1 MTHPNL
7 KFTFILIIFL
17 FLSGQSFTVVDL
29 DRDLNKSSLIIST
42 SKKTCYLLS
51 IWVVH
56 SAKEK
61 ARGLMYVRNMPE
73 QSGMLFVYTESDQRS
88 MWMKNTYIPLDI
100 IFIKNSETISSIARN
115 TEPLSLKNIR
125 STEPVNYV
133 LEINAGMTKKM
144 GIVPNDKVFWFDSL
158 IDAL

>member
-7 KFTFILIIFL
+7 KFTFILIMFL

-29 DRDLNKSSLIIST
+29 DRDLNKSSLIVST

-100 IFIKNSETISSIARN
+100 IFIKNSETISSIARD

-125 STEPVNYV
+125 SIEPVNYV

-144 GIVPNDKVFWFDSL
+144 GIVPNDNVFWFDSL

>member
-1 MTHPNL
+1 M
-7 KFTFILIIFL
+7 FL

-29 DRDLNKSSLIIST
+29 DRDLKKSSLIVST

-100 IFIKNSETISSIARN
+100 IFIKNSETISSIARD

-125 STEPVNYV
+125 SIEPVNYV

>member
-1 MTHPNL
+1 MIHPNL

-29 DRDLNKSSLIIST
+29 DRDLKKSSLIVST

-51 IWVVH
+51 IWVAH
-56 SAKEK
+56 SVKEK

>member
-29 DRDLNKSSLIIST
+29 DRDLKKSSLIVST

-51 IWVVH
+51 IWIAH
-56 SAKEK
+56 SIKEK

-100 IFIKNSETISSIARN
+100 IFIKNSETISSIAKD

-158 IDAL
+158 IGAL

>member
-1 MTHPNL
+1 M
-7 KFTFILIIFL
+7 FL

-29 DRDLNKSSLIIST
+29 DRDLKKSSLIIST

-51 IWVVH
+51 IWVAH
-56 SAKEK
+56 SIKEK

>member
-29 DRDLNKSSLIIST
+29 DRDLNKSSLIVST

>member
-7 KFTFILIIFL
+7 KFTFILIMFL

-29 DRDLNKSSLIIST
+29 DRDLNKSSLIVST

>member
-1 MTHPNL
+1 MTHPNI

-29 DRDLNKSSLIIST
+29 DRDLNKSSLIVST

-51 IWVVH
+51 IWVAH
-56 SAKEK
+56 SVKEK

>member
-7 KFTFILIIFL
+7 KFTFILIMFL

-29 DRDLNKSSLIIST
+29 DRDLNKSSLIVST

-51 IWVVH
+51 IWVAH
-56 SAKEK
+56 SVKEK

>member
-1 MTHPNL
+1 M
-7 KFTFILIIFL
+7 LIIFL

-29 DRDLNKSSLIIST
+29 DRDLKKSSLIVST

-51 IWVVH
+51 IWIAH
-56 SAKEK
+56 SIKEK

>member
-7 KFTFILIIFL
+7 KFTFILIMFL

-29 DRDLNKSSLIIST
+29 DRDLKKSSLIIST

>member
-1 MTHPNL
+1 MYVSA
-7 KFTFILIIFL
+7 FYIGRF
-17 FLSGQSFTVVDL
+17 
-29 DRDLNKSSLIIST
+29 

-100 IFIKNSETISSIARN
+100 IFIKNSETISSIARD

-125 STEPVNYV
+125 SIEPVNYV

>member
-29 DRDLNKSSLIIST
+29 DRDLKKSSLIIST

>member
-1 MTHPNL
+1 MTHPNI

-29 DRDLNKSSLIIST
+29 DRDLKKSSLIVST

-51 IWVVH
+51 IWVAH
-56 SAKEK
+56 SIKEK

>member
-7 KFTFILIIFL
+7 KFTFILIMFL

-51 IWVVH
+51 IWVAH
-56 SAKEK
+56 SIKEK

>member
-1 MTHPNL
+1 MIHPNL

-29 DRDLNKSSLIIST
+29 DRDLKKSSLIVST

-51 IWVVH
+51 IWIAH
-56 SAKEK
+56 SIKEK

-73 QSGMLFVYTESDQRS
+73 QSGMLFVYTESGQRS

-144 GIVPNDKVFWFDSL
+144 GIVPNDKVFWFDSM

>member
-29 DRDLNKSSLIIST
+29 DRDLKKSSLIVST

>member
-1 MTHPNL
+1 MTHPNI

-29 DRDLNKSSLIIST
+29 DRDLKKSSLIVST

-51 IWVVH
+51 IWVAH
-56 SAKEK
+56 SVKEK

-73 QSGMLFVYTESDQRS
+73 QSGMLFVYTELDQRS

>member
-7 KFTFILIIFL
+7 KFTFILIMFL

-29 DRDLNKSSLIIST
+29 DRDLNKSSLIVST

-100 IFIKNSETISSIARN
+100 IFIKNSETISSIARD

>member
-29 DRDLNKSSLIIST
+29 DRDLKKSSLIVST

-51 IWVVH
+51 IWVAH
-56 SAKEK
+56 SVKEK

>member
-1 MTHPNL
+1 M
-7 KFTFILIIFL
+7 FL

-29 DRDLNKSSLIIST
+29 DRDLNKSSLIVST

-100 IFIKNSETISSIARN
+100 IFIKNIKTISSIARN

-144 GIVPNDKVFWFDSL
+144 GIVPNDKVFWFNSL
-158 IDAL
+158 IGAL

>member
-1 MTHPNL
+1 MTHPNI

-29 DRDLNKSSLIIST
+29 DRDLKKSSLIVST

-51 IWVVH
+51 IWVAH
-56 SAKEK
+56 SVKEK

>member
-29 DRDLNKSSLIIST
+29 DRDLKKSSLIVST

-51 IWVVH
+51 IWVAH
-56 SAKEK
+56 SIKEK

-100 IFIKNSETISSIARN
+100 IFIKNSETISSIARD

-125 STEPVNYV
+125 SIEPVNYV

>member
-1 MTHPNL
+1 MTHPNI

-29 DRDLNKSSLIIST
+29 DRDLKKSSLIVST

-51 IWVVH
+51 IWVAH
-56 SAKEK
+56 SIKEK

-100 IFIKNSETISSIARN
+100 IFIKNSETISSIARD

-133 LEINAGMTKKM
+133 LEINSGMTKKM

>member
-1 MTHPNL
+1 MTHPNI

-29 DRDLNKSSLIIST
+29 DRDLKKSSLIVST

-51 IWVVH
+51 IWVAH
-56 SAKEK
+56 SVKEK

-144 GIVPNDKVFWFDSL
+144 GIVPNDKVFWVDSL

>member
-29 DRDLNKSSLIIST
+29 DRDLNKSSLIVST

-51 IWVVH
+51 IWVAH
-56 SAKEK
+56 SVKEK

-100 IFIKNSETISSIARN
+100 IFIKNSETISSIARD

-125 STEPVNYV
+125 SIEPVNYV

>member
-7 KFTFILIIFL
+7 KFTFILIMFL

-29 DRDLNKSSLIIST
+29 DRDLNKSSLIVST

-51 IWVVH
+51 IWVAH
-56 SAKEK
+56 SIKEK
-61 ARGLMYVRNMPE
+61 ARGLMYIRNMPE

>member
-1 MTHPNL
+1 M
-7 KFTFILIIFL
+7 FL

-29 DRDLNKSSLIIST
+29 DRDLNKSSLIVST

-73 QSGMLFVYTESDQRS
+73 QSGMLFVYAESDQRS

-100 IFIKNSETISSIARN
+100 IFIKNSETISSIARD

-125 STEPVNYV
+125 SIEPVNYV

>member
-1 MTHPNL
+1 
-7 KFTFILIIFL
+7 
-17 FLSGQSFTVVDL
+17 
-29 DRDLNKSSLIIST
+29 
-42 SKKTCYLLS
+42 
-51 IWVVH
+51 
-56 SAKEK
+56 
-61 ARGLMYVRNMPE
+61 MYVRNMPE

-100 IFIKNSETISSIARN
+100 IFIKNSETISSIARD

-125 STEPVNYV
+125 SIEPVNYV

>member
-1 MTHPNL
+1 M
-7 KFTFILIIFL
+7 FL

-29 DRDLNKSSLIIST
+29 DRDLNKSSLIVST

-51 IWVVH
+51 IWVAH
-56 SAKEK
+56 SIKEK

-100 IFIKNSETISSIARN
+100 IFIKNSETISSIARD

-125 STEPVNYV
+125 SIEPVNYV

>member
-7 KFTFILIIFL
+7 KFTFILIMFL

-51 IWVVH
+51 IWIAH
-56 SAKEK
+56 SIKEK

>member
-29 DRDLNKSSLIIST
+29 DRDLKKSSLIVST

-51 IWVVH
+51 IWIAH
-56 SAKEK
+56 SIKEK

>member
-7 KFTFILIIFL
+7 KFTFILIMFL

-29 DRDLNKSSLIIST
+29 DRDLKKSSLIVST

-51 IWVVH
+51 IWVAH
-56 SAKEK
+56 SIKEK

-100 IFIKNSETISSIARN
+100 IFIKNSETISSIAKD

-125 STEPVNYV
+125 SIEPVNYV

>member
-1 MTHPNL
+1 M
-7 KFTFILIIFL
+7 FL

-29 DRDLNKSSLIIST
+29 DRDLNKSSLIVST

-51 IWVVH
+51 IWISH
-56 SAKEK
+56 SIKEK

-125 STEPVNYV
+125 SIEPVNYV

>member
-1 MTHPNL
+1 MTHPNI

-29 DRDLNKSSLIIST
+29 DRDLKKSSLIVST

-51 IWVVH
+51 IWVAH
-56 SAKEK
+56 SIKEK
-61 ARGLMYVRNMPE
+61 ARGLMYIRNMPE

-100 IFIKNSETISSIARN
+100 IFIKNSETISSIARD

-125 STEPVNYV
+125 SIEPVNYV

>member
-7 KFTFILIIFL
+7 KFTFILIMFL

-29 DRDLNKSSLIIST
+29 DRDLNKSSLIVST

-100 IFIKNSETISSIARN
+100 IFIKNSETISSIARD

-125 STEPVNYV
+125 SIEPVNYV

>member
-7 KFTFILIIFL
+7 KFTFILIMFL

-29 DRDLNKSSLIIST
+29 DRDLKKSSLIVST

-51 IWVVH
+51 IWVAH
-56 SAKEK
+56 SIKEK

>member
-1 MTHPNL
+1 M
-7 KFTFILIIFL
+7 FL

-29 DRDLNKSSLIIST
+29 DRDLNKSSLIVST

>member
-29 DRDLNKSSLIIST
+29 DRDLKKSSLIVST

-51 IWVVH
+51 IWVAH
-56 SAKEK
+56 SVKEK

-88 MWMKNTYIPLDI
+88 MWMKNTYIPLDF

>member
-29 DRDLNKSSLIIST
+29 DRDLKKSSLIVST

-100 IFIKNSETISSIARN
+100 IFIKNSETISSIARD

-125 STEPVNYV
+125 SIEPVNYV